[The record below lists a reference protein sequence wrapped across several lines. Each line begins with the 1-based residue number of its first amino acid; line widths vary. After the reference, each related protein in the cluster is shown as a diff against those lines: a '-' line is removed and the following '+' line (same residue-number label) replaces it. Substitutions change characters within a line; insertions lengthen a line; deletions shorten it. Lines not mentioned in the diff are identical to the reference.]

1 MTRDE
6 HDPGTLAA
14 YTLNALEPDEQAALE
29 DHLAG
34 CEQCRR
40 ELSALRESASLLGEM
55 PPEALLD
62 GPPEDAGLLLQRTV
76 RQVRAESERAWLHRR
91 VAIGVAAVLMVVV
104 GAVGGVVVTGQEDSR
119 LASPTPTAQPTVE
132 PLPEGTRV
140 GSHVDPRSGA
150 RMTARVV
157 PADGWVRINAAV
169 NGVPQGQRCRLWV
182 VTADGT
188 RRLAGSWLVS
198 AEGATEGT
206 SLDGTALVDPADVS
220 AVEVDN
226 VDGDHFVSVT
236 F

>member
-14 YTLNALEPDEQAALE
+14 YSLNALEPDEQAALE
-29 DHLAG
+29 EHLAG

-40 ELSALRESASLLGEM
+40 DLSELRESASLLREM
-55 PPEALLD
+55 PPEALLN
-62 GPPEDAGLLLQRTV
+62 GPPDDAGLLLQRTT
-76 RQVRAESERAWLHRR
+76 RQVRAESERALLHRR
-91 VAIGVAAVLMVVV
+91 LAVGVAAVLMVVV
-104 GAVGGVVVTGQEDSR
+104 GAVGGVVVAGQEDSQ
-119 LASPTPTAQPTVE
+119 LASPTPTAQPTAE

-140 GSHVDPRSGA
+140 GSHTDPRTRG
-150 RMTARVV
+150 RMTVRVL

-169 NGVPQGQRCRLWV
+169 SGIPQGQRCRLWV

-198 AEGATEGT
+198 AEGEAEGT
-206 SLDGTALVDPADVS
+206 SLDGTALVDPADIS